1 MCPRPALGEGSSIRP
16 LTLRWSLPD
25 TEERRELGLRLRLRL
40 REGCGR
46 GRAQSRCAAWTRYLG
61 AYTSEI
67 LRTAGQQPRHGHG
80 VKAACVGPGVWPCS
94 SPRTLMCV

>member
-1 MCPRPALGEGSSIRP
+1 MRDLLSVPSP
-16 LTLRWSLPD
+16 LRWSLPD

-67 LRTAGQQPRHGHG
+67 LRTAGQQTATDMVTDG
-80 VKAACVGPGVWPCS
+80 
-94 SPRTLMCV
+94 